1 MTCTRSPLSLRLLL
15 LVLACILSMSGCK
28 TGSAKRELPQ
38 LKQEA
43 PLVNCK
49 QPASPAVPREP
60 KADEWIEWIPPKP
73 GMPAGGEARLSQK
86 AVNFVIDLYT
96 TIRIDRGLRSTEHA
110 CLDEHEAKGLIRQ

>member
-1 MTCTRSPLSLRLLL
+1 MRRTANPLSLLLL
-15 LVLACILSMSGCK
+15 SLALACILSTTGCK
-28 TGSAKRELPQ
+28 TASKPRALPQ
-38 LKQEA
+38 LA
-43 PLVNCK
+43 PEPPQVRCK
-49 QPASPAVPREP
+49 QADGPLVPREP